1 MYFSQS
7 ADLLLRIFAVLSKGC
22 GIWLFSTD
30 QPFQSVGTGQPE
42 LFGMICSMAVKE
54 TDHTTILKKLIT
66 LICVFLMLFAI
77 CALPAIA
84 EALAPAVEVQ
94 EVETIMTEPA
104 PTPGELPNEFT
115 WKYLASTAGAAAL
128 AFAVV
133 QFIKAPLD
141 NVWKIPT
148 RLLVYLLCLI
158 TLLIANA
165 FLNHGLTIEMG
176 ALSVFNALI
185 SAYTAYGLYEVFI
198 RKKESAAP
206 KA

>member
-1 MYFSQS
+1 M
-7 ADLLLRIFAVLSKGC
+7 
-22 GIWLFSTD
+22 
-30 QPFQSVGTGQPE
+30 
-42 LFGMICSMAVKE
+42 
-54 TDHTTILKKLIT
+54 KKLIT

-115 WKYLASTAGAAAL
+115 WKYLASTAGAAVL

-198 RKKESAAP
+198 GKKESAAP